1 MAAPRRRQAL
11 LVAVW
16 TANVLI
22 ALYAK
27 TGALWSVAKLVG
39 KLLLAYAV
47 LCVVS
52 LVYSLL
58 SGLNRLRMLPGQ
70 ANFRHSRRA
79 Q

>member
-1 MAAPRRRQAL
+1 MAPMRRKVL

-27 TGALWSVAKLVG
+27 TGALWSVAKLLG
-39 KLLLAYAV
+39 KLLLSRSSSAHV
-47 LCVVS
+47 NFVEHR
-52 LVYSLL
+52 LL
-58 SGLNRLRMLPGQ
+58 DPSGQ
-70 ANFRHSRRA
+70 